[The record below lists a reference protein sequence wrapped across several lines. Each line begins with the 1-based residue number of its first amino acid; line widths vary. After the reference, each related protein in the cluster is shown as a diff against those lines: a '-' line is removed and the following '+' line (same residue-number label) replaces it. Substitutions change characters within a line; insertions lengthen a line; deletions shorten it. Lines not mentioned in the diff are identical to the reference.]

1 MGFEGKPVGFLCTV
15 APYYEPGH
23 RRSEREKGKQ
33 IQCTWPKTGLYFGK
47 LTYAPEAY
55 VEAAKNK
62 DMPRKFG
69 FGSNKPLDF
78 DDLGSTIEVGRYR
91 HHLALE
97 SKTEAKRSPSPPRKR
112 PDHAGGDSL
121 RQSARPPQPPVL
133 GGLQATI
140 PKFTSN
146 FDRQRHVQAR
156 RTRGGVRACA
166 RVCAQERAAR
176 TRMPPLPARR
186 VTRCAPGLV
195 LRCAYRRP
203 ASPSRRAPL
212 PQPFFFAR
220 SFARSCALSR
230 SPSLSRAQEFS
241 TRRLPADKKFERVNV
256 SLRPESANYGEGC
269 GDKALLKT
277 PTFGV
282 GDFVGS
288 MLSKVHP
295 YVSGTKI
302 TVGY

>member
-1 MGFEGKPVGFLCTV
+1 MPNPAQSSKVKVPKGMGFEGKPVGFLCTV

-97 SKTEAKRSPSPPRKR
+97 AKTEAKRSPSPPRKR
-112 PDHAGGDSL
+112 AGGAGDDSL

-133 GGLQATI
+133 GGLQSTI
-140 PKFTSN
+140 PKFSSN
-146 FDRQRHVQAR
+146 FDRQRHVQA
-156 RTRGGVRACA
+156 
-166 RVCAQERAAR
+166 
-176 TRMPPLPARR
+176 
-186 VTRCAPGLV
+186 
-195 LRCAYRRP
+195 
-203 ASPSRRAPL
+203 S
-212 PQPFFFAR
+212 
-220 SFARSCALSR
+220 
-230 SPSLSRAQEFS
+230 
-241 TRRLPADKKFERVNV
+241 
-256 SLRPESANYGEGC
+256 
-269 GDKALLKT
+269 
-277 PTFGV
+277 
-282 GDFVGS
+282 
-288 MLSKVHP
+288 
-295 YVSGTKI
+295 
-302 TVGY
+302 